1 MFFSLGKQYDDIKQ
15 QINEDM
21 IVKEFKTEK
30 ELKAYLKKQ
39 IDEISKEE
47 LEVER

>member
-1 MFFSLGKQYDDIKQ
+1 
-15 QINEDM
+15 M